1 MSDALTLL
9 DEALE
14 LGRKELALL
23 ADGDVEAVRE
33 SSRARN
39 DLMNQ
44 AWDQRDGVDVEQ
56 LMGKLRRLRELQGQ
70 MTSDAR
76 RLRDDLRADLARVRQ
91 EGRRFSGYASASKI
105 TPLASRFVSKK
116 G

>member
-1 MSDALTLL
+1 MSNALNLL

-23 ADGDVEAVRE
+23 ADGDVDAVRE
-33 SSRARN
+33 VSQARS
-39 DLMNQ
+39 DLMNR
-44 AWDQRDGVDVEQ
+44 AWDDREGVDVDQ
-56 LMGKLRRLRELQGQ
+56 LFGKLKRLKELQGQ

-105 TPLASRFVSKK
+105 TPLASRFMNKK

>member
-14 LGRKELALL
+14 LGRKELTLL
-23 ADGDVEAVRE
+23 ADGDVDGVWEASQARGELLDRAWRE
-33 SSRARN
+33 
-39 DLMNQ
+39 
-44 AWDQRDGVDVEQ
+44 RDGVDMDH
-56 LMGKLRRLRELQGQ
+56 LLGKLKRLKELQGQ
-70 MTSDAR
+70 MTSDAK

-91 EGRRFSGYASASKI
+91 EGKRFSGYASAVKV

>member
-1 MSDALTLL
+1 MRDALTLL

-14 LGRKELALL
+14 LGRRELALL
-23 ADGDVEAVRE
+23 ADGDVEGIQE
-33 SSRARN
+33 TARTRN
-39 DLMNQ
+39 ILLNQ
-44 AWDQRDGVDVEQ
+44 AWDNRAGVDMGQ
-56 LMGKLRRLRELQGQ
+56 FADKLMRLRELQGQ

-91 EGRRFSGYASASKI
+91 EGRRFSGYASATRV
-105 TPLASRFVSKK
+105 TPLASRFMNKR

>member
-14 LGRKELALL
+14 LGRQELCLL
-23 ADGDVEAVRE
+23 AEGDVEAVWE
-33 SSRARN
+33 ASRNRN
-39 DLMNQ
+39 ELLDQ
-44 AWDQRDGVDVEQ
+44 AWRDRDGVDVDQ
-56 LMGKLRRLRELQGQ
+56 LLGKLKRLKELQGQ
-70 MTSDAR
+70 MTSDAK

-91 EGRRFSGYASASKI
+91 EGKRFSGYATASKV

>member
-14 LGRKELALL
+14 LGRKEMTLL
-23 ADGDVEAVRE
+23 ADGDVEALLETSRNRVELVDKAWRE
-33 SSRARN
+33 
-39 DLMNQ
+39 
-44 AWDQRDGVDVEQ
+44 RDGVDVDQ
-56 LMGKLRRLRELQGQ
+56 LLGKLKRLRELQGQ
-70 MTSDAR
+70 MTSDAK

-91 EGRRFSGYASASKI
+91 EGKRFSGYASASKV

>member
-14 LGRKELALL
+14 LGRQELALL
-23 ADGDVEAVRE
+23 ADGDVDAVQA
-33 SSRARN
+33 SSRTRCELL
-39 DLMNQ
+39 DQ
-44 AWDQRDGVDVEQ
+44 AWDLREGADVEQ
-56 LMGKLRRLRELQGQ
+56 LLGKLKLLKDLQGQ

-91 EGRRFSGYASASKI
+91 EGKRFSGYASAVKV

>member
-23 ADGDVEAVRE
+23 ADGDVDGVWEASLAR
-33 SSRARN
+33 SRLL
-39 DLMNQ
+39 DQ
-44 AWDQRDGVDVEQ
+44 AWSERDGVDVDQ
-56 LMGKLRRLRELQGQ
+56 LLGKLKRLKELQGQ
-70 MTSDAR
+70 MTSDAK
-76 RLRDDLRADLARVRQ
+76 RLRDDLRADLARVKQ
-91 EGRRFSGYASASKI
+91 EGKRFSGYASATKV

>member
-14 LGRKELALL
+14 LGRKELSFLAEGDVAAL
-23 ADGDVEAVRE
+23 ADASQARSELMDRAWRE
-33 SSRARN
+33 
-39 DLMNQ
+39 
-44 AWDQRDGVDVEQ
+44 RDGVDVEQ
-56 LMGKLRRLRELQGQ
+56 LLGKLKRLKALQGQ
-70 MTSDAR
+70 MTTDAK

-91 EGRRFSGYASASKI
+91 EGKRFSGYASASKV

>member
-23 ADGDVEAVRE
+23 ADGDVDGVWEA
-33 SSRARN
+33 SQARGQLL
-39 DLMNQ
+39 DQ
-44 AWDQRDGVDVEQ
+44 AWRERDGVDVDQ
-56 LMGKLRRLRELQGQ
+56 LLGKLKRLRELQGQ
-70 MTSDAR
+70 MTSDAK
-76 RLRDDLRADLARVRQ
+76 RLRDDLREDLARVRQ
-91 EGRRFSGYASASKI
+91 EGKRFSGYASATKV

-116 G
+116 S